1 VATLSG
7 DDRSCS
13 VGLHRRRV
21 HSSRYIGQ
29 RLERLDTIREICSFS
44 ISTPYMS
51 DSKIVADIEYVF
63 AIADASLESP
73 GIIGSSI
80 AGTANRVVRTLDGI
94 APL

>member
-1 VATLSG
+1 
-7 DDRSCS
+7 
-13 VGLHRRRV
+13 
-21 HSSRYIGQ
+21 
-29 RLERLDTIREICSFS
+29 
-44 ISTPYMS
+44 MS